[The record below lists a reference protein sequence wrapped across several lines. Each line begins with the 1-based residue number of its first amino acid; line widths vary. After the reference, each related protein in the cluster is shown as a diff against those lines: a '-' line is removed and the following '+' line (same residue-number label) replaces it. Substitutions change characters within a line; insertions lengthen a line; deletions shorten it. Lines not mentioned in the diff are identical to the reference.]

1 MENRDGVSS
10 DEVDLS
16 KVYGLKDLEKFHET
30 LSLYEELFQK
40 LKIVGQGVSGNVTDG
55 FEHAPRRE

>member
-1 MENRDGVSS
+1 MESGNGISGN
-10 DEVDLS
+10 EVDLTKLYS
-16 KVYGLKDLEKFHET
+16 LKDLEKFHET

-55 FEHAPRRE
+55 FEHAPDR